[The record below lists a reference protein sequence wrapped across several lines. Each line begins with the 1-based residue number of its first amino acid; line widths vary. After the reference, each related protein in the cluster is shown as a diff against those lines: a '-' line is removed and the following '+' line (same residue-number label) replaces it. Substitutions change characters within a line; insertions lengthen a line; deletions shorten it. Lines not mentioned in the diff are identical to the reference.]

1 MCAPIFFAP
10 LNFAQ
15 RRLPIIGAPFVFVHL
30 IRFAPLWFSRTLAF
44 RWNLIIL
51 FQFSSIPKDI
61 PLKDTMFTV
70 YKQLKEKCNVLGFVF
85 IDNASVE
92 LEHVFEDGAHLLES
106 GLNILANNFLNTLL
120 HFLR

>member
-1 MCAPIFFAP
+1 
-10 LNFAQ
+10 
-15 RRLPIIGAPFVFVHL
+15 
-30 IRFAPLWFSRTLAF
+30 
-44 RWNLIIL
+44 
-51 FQFSSIPKDI
+51 
-61 PLKDTMFTV
+61 MFTV